1 MQKSMPEK
9 QIQISAGIAWVS
21 DCRLLCDNER
31 EDLRYIDWV
40 KRWED
45 GTFDA
50 LFGNRNQIPT
60 VTTILPDAASQE
72 IIAGRLPILN
82 TDKLF
87 LKRGE
92 KIHFIDKAINMEQK
106 TVKEFRH
113 VGGSTPGLFEGT
125 RWSSGRGRTVEHT
138 ELVQHRGILYI
149 TNQRIVFQA
158 TEWGFDKTYRYLTAI
173 TPYSNACEMQ
183 FGNKSYCMV
192 VADGSVVNQVL
203 QLIKQRRQIP

>member
-1 MQKSMPEK
+1 M
-9 QIQISAGIAWVS
+9 G
-21 DCRLLCDNER
+21 L
-31 EDLRYIDWV
+31 
-40 KRWED
+40 
-45 GTFDA
+45 FDA

-60 VTTILPDAASQE
+60 VTTILPDAARQE

-113 VGGSTPGLFEGT
+113 VGGSAPGLFEGT

-158 TEWGFDKTYRYLTAI
+158 TEGGFDKTYRYLTAI

>member
-1 MQKSMPEK
+1 M
-9 QIQISAGIAWVS
+9 G
-21 DCRLLCDNER
+21 L
-31 EDLRYIDWV
+31 
-40 KRWED
+40 
-45 GTFDA
+45 FDA

-106 TVKEFRH
+106 TVKELRH

-125 RWSSGRGRTVEHT
+125 RWSSGRGRTV
-138 ELVQHRGILYI
+138 
-149 TNQRIVFQA
+149 
-158 TEWGFDKTYRYLTAI
+158 
-173 TPYSNACEMQ
+173 
-183 FGNKSYCMV
+183 
-192 VADGSVVNQVL
+192 
-203 QLIKQRRQIP
+203 